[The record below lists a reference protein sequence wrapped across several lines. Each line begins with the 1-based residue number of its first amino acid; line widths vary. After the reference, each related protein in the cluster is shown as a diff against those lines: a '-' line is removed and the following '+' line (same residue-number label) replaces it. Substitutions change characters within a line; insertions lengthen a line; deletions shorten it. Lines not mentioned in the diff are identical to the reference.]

1 MKAREAEAFWDVKTI
16 PLTADDDPLV
26 TVLGTAESL

>member
-16 PLTADDDPLV
+16 PLTADDPLV
-26 TVLGTAESL
+26 TILGTAESL